1 MPSSRAAALL
11 PLAVAVM
18 ACAHA
23 GAARTPAAEPSGVT
37 LALASGERGEVVFQV
52 PGGWKATSGEPEPAG
67 SGSIRFE
74 PAAGHLVLV
83 VTPLWGPRE
92 GSEPLRPGVAE
103 ALVEA
108 ERDRALEG
116 AVEAEL
122 PLRPLETP
130 GLPGWYFAATDR
142 ELARSK
148 QPSDPDQYR
157 CLVQG
162 AAVAGPLLLAFTLL
176 DDGEGPR
183 RSAALALVRGAS
195 HRPGSGSPP
204 GAPAAR
210 GHGDPS
216 TWVVLG
222 DEPLELEL
230 TGRAW
235 SLLLDLPGWR
245 VAAPMRR
252 SDGSGVSIIG
262 QRGADG
268 LLLSASLAD
277 SLGRRSA
284 EACRDPDWSR
294 IRELDGVGE
303 ARLEAGAGEAR
314 AWYSWRNDGPPTRH
328 LSSWRYRD
336 GTCLH
341 LHLSLP
347 AAEPGVDARLEEA
360 LGVAR
365 YGEAL

>member
-11 PLAVAVM
+11 PLAVALT

-23 GAARTPAAEPSGVT
+23 GPARAPAPSGVT
-37 LALASGERGEVVFQV
+37 LALDAGERGEVIFQV
-52 PGGWKATSGEPEPAG
+52 PAGWKATRGEPEPAG
-67 SGSIRFE
+67 TGSIRFE
-74 PAAGHLVLV
+74 PAVGHVVLV
-83 VTPLWGPRE
+83 VTPLWGP
-92 GSEPLRPGVAE
+92 GQSSEPLPPGVAE

-108 ERDRALEG
+108 ERDRAVEG
-116 AVEAEL
+116 AVEAQL
-122 PLRPLETP
+122 TLRPLEAP

-142 ELARSK
+142 ELAGSR
-148 QPSDPDQYR
+148 QPPGPDQYR

-176 DDGEGPR
+176 DDGEGPQ

-195 HRPGSGSPP
+195 HRPASGDPP
-204 GAPAAR
+204 GAPARR

-222 DEPLELEL
+222 AEPLELEL
-230 TGRAW
+230 PGRAW

-245 VAAPMRR
+245 VAEPMARA
-252 SDGSGVSIIG
+252 DGSGVSIIG
-262 QRGADG
+262 QREADG
-268 LLLSASLAD
+268 LLLSASLAA

-284 EACRDPDWSR
+284 EACRDADWSR

-314 AWYSWRNDGPPTRH
+314 AWYSWRSDGPPTRH
-328 LSSWRYRD
+328 LSAWRYRD
-336 GTCLH
+336 GSCLH

-347 AAEPGVDARLEEA
+347 AERPGVDARLEEA

-365 YGEAL
+365 FGEAL

>member
-1 MPSSRAAALL
+1 MPCPRATSLLLLALAAT
-11 PLAVAVM
+11 

-23 GAARTPAAEPSGVT
+23 GSPRAPAPAPPGVT
-37 LALASGERGEVVFQV
+37 VAVDAGERGEVAFLV

-74 PAAGHLVLV
+74 PPEGHLILV
-83 VTPLWGPRE
+83 VMPLWGNGE
-92 GSEPLRPGVAE
+92 ASEPVRPGVAE
-103 ALVEA
+103 ALVQA

-122 PLRPLETP
+122 PLRPLEAP
-130 GLPGWYFAATDR
+130 GLQGWYFAATDW
-142 ELARSK
+142 ELAGSRS
-148 QPSDPDQYR
+148 PPDPDQYR

-162 AAVAGPLLLAFTLL
+162 AVVAGPLLLAFTLL
-176 DDGEGPR
+176 DDGEGPQ

-195 HRPGSGSPP
+195 HRPASGSRP
-204 GAPAAR
+204 GAPAGR

-216 TWVVLG
+216 TWMVPG
-222 DEPLELEL
+222 AEPLELEL
-230 TGRAW
+230 PGRAW
-235 SLLLDLPGWR
+235 SVLLDLPGWR
-245 VAAPMRR
+245 VAEPMRR
-252 SDGSGVSIIG
+252 SDGSGISIIG
-262 QRGADG
+262 QREADG

-277 SLGRRSA
+277 SQGRRSA

-294 IRELDGVGE
+294 IRALDGVGA
-303 ARLEAGAGEAR
+303 ARLEARAGEAR

-328 LSSWRYRD
+328 LSAWRYRD
-336 GTCLH
+336 GACLH

-365 YGEAL
+365 FGEAL